1 MSGSAGGAPEAVSGG
16 GPNRVGAHAACV
28 FVWRCGHGVTCV
40 HAAPKRRLSLRLVQ
54 GRALSEEE
62 QQEALLRAKYGG
74 LLPKKKQGPK
84 DHKFFDSAD
93 WALSQQGQGGQA
105 NSQQGL
111 EPKLGPTE
119 LPGRRTSHLGP
130 QH

>member
-1 MSGSAGGAPEAVSGG
+1 MSGSAGGAPEAVREG
-16 GPNRVGAHAACV
+16 VGHPCWHPRCPCCV
-28 FVWRCGHGVTCV
+28 RRRGHGVPCV
-40 HAAPKRRLSLRLVQ
+40 HAAPRRDPSLRLVQ

-62 QQEALLRAKYGG
+62 QQEAMLRAKYGG